1 MARVKVDT
9 QGRLV
14 LPQAQRRRLG
24 IDVGESEVEL
34 LATAEGVLLEQS
46 RDIRLS
52 TGDDGLQ
59 VATIDGA
66 GTILNATVLEAVHFD
81 RAER

>member
-1 MARVKVDT
+1 MARIKVDG

-14 LPQAQRRRLG
+14 IPLAQRRRLG
-24 IDVGESEVEL
+24 VDGAGEVEM
-34 LATAEGVLLEQS
+34 LATAEGVVLEPT
-46 RDIRLS
+46 REVRVS
-52 TGDDGLQ
+52 TGDDGLS

-66 GTILNATVLEAVHFD
+66 GTISNETVLEAIHSY